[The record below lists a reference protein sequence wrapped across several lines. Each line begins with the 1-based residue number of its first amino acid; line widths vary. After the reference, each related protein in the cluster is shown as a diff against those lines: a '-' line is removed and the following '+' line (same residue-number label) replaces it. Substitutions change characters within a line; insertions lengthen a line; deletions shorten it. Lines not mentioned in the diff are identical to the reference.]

1 MKYVLCKAALYKQHE
16 EEGSLYLS
24 QRFTGLQRDVI
35 GVIVLV
41 SHIVSVERAEERKGN
56 HPVVVASFS

>member
-1 MKYVLCKAALYKQHE
+1 MNYVLCKAALYKQHE

-41 SHIVSVERAEERKGN
+41 SHAYCLCGES
-56 HPVVVASFS
+56 